1 MQSFLTFFAEGGIGF
16 MSVLTVL
23 LVAIFFAA
31 WKAPRWVR
39 PIGSIAL
46 GFCALYYIYMFL
58 LALCDIWKAGDISPT
73 VMVGGMKSMNL
84 LVMYGLLI
92 YFVSHVIS
100 FIQKP
105 SH

>member
-1 MQSFLTFFAEGGIGF
+1 MSYILSQLPGGVLAILTI
-16 MSVLTVL
+16 L
-23 LVAIFFAA
+23 LVLIFLSA

-46 GFCALYYIYMFL
+46 GF
-58 LALCDIWKAGDISPT
+58 LALFHFYSTLAALSDIQKAGDISPS
-73 VMVGGMKSMNL
+73 VIAGGLKAMNWSII
-84 LVMYGLLI
+84 YGLFI

>member
-1 MQSFLTFFAEGGIGF
+1 MQHLIAQLPGGIL
-16 MSVLTVL
+16 SILTIL
-23 LVAIFFAA
+23 LVLIFLSA

-46 GFCALYYIYMFL
+46 GFCALSYIFGFFL
-58 LALCDIWKAGDISPT
+58 GLYDINRAQETSTAVMIGGLKTSHWVVIYALF
-73 VMVGGMKSMNL
+73 
-84 LVMYGLLI
+84 I
-92 YFVSHVIS
+92 YFVSYVIS

>member
-1 MQSFLTFFAEGGIGF
+1 MKYILAQLPGGVLAILTIMLVLIFL
-16 MSVLTVL
+16 S
-23 LVAIFFAA
+23 A

-58 LALCDIWKAGDISPT
+58 RIQKVGDISPT
-73 VMVGGMKSMNL
+73 VMAGGMKSMNL
-84 LVMYGLLI
+84 LVMYALLI

-100 FIQKP
+100 FLQKP

>member
-1 MQSFLTFFAEGGIGF
+1 MQQIILQLPGVNLAILTI
-16 MSVLTVL
+16 L
-23 LVAIFFAA
+23 LVLIFLSA

-46 GFCALYYIYMFL
+46 GFCALSYLFGFF
-58 LALCDIWKAGDISPT
+58 LALYDFNRALEISPA
-73 VMVGGMKSMNL
+73 VMIGGLKIWNFFI
-84 LVMYGLLI
+84 VYGLLI

-105 SH
+105 GH

>member
-1 MQSFLTFFAEGGIGF
+1 MSYILSQLPGGVLAILTI
-16 MSVLTVL
+16 L
-23 LVAIFFAA
+23 LVLIFLSA

-84 LVMYGLLI
+84 LVMYALLI

>member
-1 MQSFLTFFAEGGIGF
+1 MSYILSQLPGGVLAILTI
-16 MSVLTVL
+16 L
-23 LVAIFFAA
+23 LVLIFLSA

-46 GFCALYYIYMFL
+46 GFCALYYIYMYL

>member
-1 MQSFLTFFAEGGIGF
+1 MSYILSQLPGGILAI
-16 MSVLTVL
+16 LTIL
-23 LVAIFFAA
+23 LVLIFLSA

-39 PIGSIAL
+39 PIGSIAF
-46 GFCALYYIYMFL
+46 GFCALSYIFGFFMGLY
-58 LALCDIWKAGDISPT
+58 DINRAQEISPS
-73 VMVGGMKSMNL
+73 VMIGGFKAWNWMI
-84 LVMYGLLI
+84 MYGVFI

>member
-1 MQSFLTFFAEGGIGF
+1 MQQIILQLPGGVLAILTI
-16 MSVLTVL
+16 L
-23 LVAIFFAA
+23 LVLIFFSA

-46 GFCALYYIYMFL
+46 GFCALSYLFGFFL
-58 LALCDIWKAGDISPT
+58 GLYNINRAEEISPA
-73 VMVGGMKSMNL
+73 VMIGGLKIWNWFI
-84 LVMYGLLI
+84 VYGLLI

-100 FIQKP
+100 FIRKP

>member
-1 MQSFLTFFAEGGIGF
+1 MSYILLQLPGGVLAILTIMLVLVFLC
-16 MSVLTVL
+16 
-23 LVAIFFAA
+23 A

-46 GFCALYYIYMFL
+46 GFY
-58 LALCDIWKAGDISPT
+58 DIQRAGDISPT
-73 VMVGGMKSMNL
+73 VMVGGFKAWDWL
-84 LVMYGLLI
+84 IQYALFI
-92 YFVSHVIS
+92 YFISHVIS

>member
-1 MQSFLTFFAEGGIGF
+1 MQQIILQLPGVNLAILTI
-16 MSVLTVL
+16 L
-23 LVAIFFAA
+23 LVLILLSA

-46 GFCALYYIYMFL
+46 GFCALSYLFGFFL
-58 LALCDIWKAGDISPT
+58 GLEDISRAYEISPT
-73 VMVGGMKSMNL
+73 VMLGGVKIWNFFMA
-84 LVMYGLLI
+84 YGLLI

-105 SH
+105 CH

>member
-1 MQSFLTFFAEGGIGF
+1 MSYILSQQPGFVLAILTI
-16 MSVLTVL
+16 L
-23 LVAIFFAA
+23 LVLIFLSA

-46 GFCALYYIYMFL
+46 GFCALFYFYSFL
-58 LALCDIWKAGDISPT
+58 LALYDIWKAGDISPN
-73 VMVGGMKSMNL
+73 MIVGGLKNMNFS
-84 LVMYGLLI
+84 VMYGLLI
-92 YFVSHVIS
+92 YFISHVIS

>member
-1 MQSFLTFFAEGGIGF
+1 MNHIISQLPGGILAI
-16 MSVLTVL
+16 LTLL
-23 LVAIFFAA
+23 LVLIFLSA

-46 GFCALYYIYMFL
+46 GFFALVYVFSFFQGFH
-58 LALCDIWKAGDISPT
+58 DIQVAGDISPT
-73 VMVGGMKSMNL
+73 VMVGGFKAWDWMIQYAL
-84 LVMYGLLI
+84 FI

>member
-1 MQSFLTFFAEGGIGF
+1 MSYIISQLPGGILAILTI
-16 MSVLTVL
+16 MLVLIL
-23 LVAIFFAA
+23 LSA

-46 GFCALYYIYMFL
+46 GFCALSYILGFFFGLY
-58 LALCDIWKAGDISPT
+58 DINRAQEVST
-73 VMVGGMKSMNL
+73 AVMIGGFKTSQW
-84 LVMYGLLI
+84 VIIYALLI

>member
-1 MQSFLTFFAEGGIGF
+1 MQQIIAQQPGGVLAILTI
-16 MSVLTVL
+16 L
-23 LVAIFFAA
+23 LVLIFLSA

-46 GFCALYYIYMFL
+46 GFCALSYLFGFFL
-58 LALCDIWKAGDISPT
+58 GLYDINRALEISPA
-73 VMVGGMKSMNL
+73 VMIGGLKTCHCL
-84 LVMYGLLI
+84 ILYGLFI

>member
-1 MQSFLTFFAEGGIGF
+1 MSYILSQLPGGILAI
-16 MSVLTVL
+16 LTIL
-23 LVAIFFAA
+23 LVLIFLSA

-39 PIGSIAL
+39 AIGSIAL
-46 GFCALYYIYMFL
+46 GFCALSYIFGFFMGLYDFYR
-58 LALCDIWKAGDISPT
+58 AHEISPA
-73 VMVGGMKSMNL
+73 VMIGGFKAWNL
-84 LVMYGLLI
+84 MIMYGVFI

>member
-1 MQSFLTFFAEGGIGF
+1 MQQIILQLPGAALAILTI
-16 MSVLTVL
+16 L
-23 LVAIFFAA
+23 LVLIFLSA

-46 GFCALYYIYMFL
+46 GFCALSYLFGFFL
-58 LALCDIWKAGDISPT
+58 GLAVIDKASEISPA
-73 VMVGGMKSMNL
+73 VMIGGLKTWNL
-84 LVMYGLLI
+84 FIVYGLLI

-105 SH
+105 GH

>member
-1 MQSFLTFFAEGGIGF
+1 MSYILSQLPGGILAI
-16 MSVLTVL
+16 LTIL
-23 LVAIFFAA
+23 LVLIFLSA

-46 GFCALYYIYMFL
+46 GFCAISYIYSFFL
-58 LALCDIWKAGDISPT
+58 GLYDINRGIETSLAIML
-73 VMVGGMKSMNL
+73 GGFKVWHWL
-84 LVMYGLLI
+84 ILYGLFI
-92 YFVSHVIS
+92 YLVSHVIS